1 MRWLVVTAI
10 VLSGCASRAPI
21 ADLRVSE
28 DRAQLYQRDVTECRA
43 LVDMAARWYD
53 SPYVRGV
60 MRDDCLEARGH
71 SVIRFKL

>member
-28 DRAQLYQRDVTECRA
+28 DKAQLYQRDLTECRA
-43 LVDMAARWYD
+43 LADMAASWYHLP
-53 SPYVRGV
+53 SEVRQMV
-60 MRDDCLEARGH
+60 NQCLINRGH
-71 SVIRFKL
+71 SIIGG